1 MYSPERV
8 LILSSRVGSGHI
20 AAAAALERAVRSIPG
35 IEVQNLDAMDLST
48 RIHAITYSGLYFPM
62 ARVAPWLMEW
72 GYRAHNQPFATEPTL
87 PIWDRLN
94 TAPLVRFIREYQPEI
109 TICTHFMPARIVGQ
123 LIARGQIAT
132 SLSIVLTDYDF
143 HGIWLSRTFSRYFVA
158 LDETKAHCRALGLPE
173 ERVIVS
179 GIPVD
184 PAFEQPFNRAALLT
198 TYGLRPEAPIVLL
211 SAGATGNSSAR
222 QVVQQLMQARGDLQ
236 VIVVCGRNE
245 GLYREIAAMV
255 APKVE
260 RFRVLGFSDHMPD
273 LMRLATVFIGKP
285 GGLTAAEC
293 MAAGLPMLIV
303 DPLPGQE
310 DRNCYHLL
318 EEGVAMRCNEITAI
332 AHKIDRM
339 LGEPGLLAR
348 MRDRARRF
356 GRPGAA
362 RTIAEVALA
371 DQQEPIQL
379 SREQRRRIIAVA
391 AGRVPGTG
399 APGR

>member
-1 MYSPERV
+1 MHSPKRV

-20 AAAAALERAVRSIPG
+20 AAAAALERAVRSIPNV
-35 IEVQNLDAMDLST
+35 EVRNLDAIDLST
-48 RIHAITYSGLYFPM
+48 RLHAMTYSGFYFPM

-72 GYRAHNQPFATEPTL
+72 GYRRTNQPFATEPTL

-94 TAPLVRFIREYQPEI
+94 AASLVRSVREYQPDV
-109 TICTHFMPARIVGQ
+109 TICTHFMPANIVGHMV
-123 LIARGQIAT
+123 AHGQVAT

-158 LDETKAHCRALGLPE
+158 LEETKAHCRALGLSD

-184 PAFEQPFNRAALLT
+184 PTFGQPFDRAALLAE
-198 TYGLRPEAPIVLL
+198 YRLRAEAPIVLV
-211 SAGATGNSSAR
+211 SAGASGNASAR
-222 QVVQQLMQARGDLQ
+222 LVVQQLMGARDDLQ
-236 VIVVCGRNE
+236 VVVVCGRN
-245 GLYREIAAMV
+245 GALQQEIAALV
-255 APKVE
+255 APCAE
-260 RFRVLGFSDHMPD
+260 RFRVLGFTERMPD
-273 LMRLATVFIGKP
+273 MMRIATLFIGKP

-293 MAAGLPMLIV
+293 MAAGLPMLLI

-310 DRNCYHLL
+310 ERNCHHLL

-332 AHKIDRM
+332 GHKIDRI

-348 MRDRARRF
+348 MRDQARRF
-356 GRPGAA
+356 GRPHAA
-362 RTIAEVALA
+362 RVIADVALA
-371 DQQEPIQL
+371 DPQEPIQL

-391 AGRVPGTG
+391 SGQASNTSVPG
-399 APGR
+399 R

>member
-1 MYSPERV
+1 MHSPKRV
-8 LILSSRVGSGHI
+8 LILSSKVGSGHI
-20 AAAAALERAVRSIPG
+20 AAAAALERVFRGIPG
-35 IEVQNLDAMDLST
+35 VEVRNLDAMDLST

-62 ARVAPWLMEW
+62 ARIAPWLMEW
-72 GYRAHNQPFATEPTL
+72 GYQLSNQPFATEPTL

-94 TAPLVRFIREYQPEI
+94 AAQLARFIREYQPDV
-109 TICTHFMPARIVGQ
+109 TICTHFMPAGIVGH

-143 HGIWLSRTFSRYFVA
+143 HGIWLNRTFSRYFVA
-158 LDETKAHCRALGLPE
+158 LEETKAHCCALGLSE

-184 PAFEQPFNRAALLT
+184 PAFEQPFDRAALLAQ
-198 TYGLRPEAPIVLL
+198 YGLCPEAPIVLV
-211 SAGATGNSSAR
+211 SAGASGNSSAR
-222 QVVQQLMQARGDLQ
+222 LVVQQLMLARDDLQ
-236 VIVVCGRNE
+236 IMVVCGRNRA
-245 GLYREIAAMV
+245 LQREIGAMV
-255 APKVE
+255 APKAE
-260 RFRVLGFSDHMPD
+260 RFRVLGFSDRMPD

-293 MAAGLPMLIV
+293 MAAGLPMLII

-310 DRNCYHLL
+310 DRNCNHLL

-362 RTIAEVALA
+362 RAIAEVALA
-371 DQQEPIQL
+371 YQQEPIQL
-379 SREQRRRIIAVA
+379 SREQRRRIVA
-391 AGRVPGTG
+391 AASGR
-399 APGR
+399 

>member
-1 MYSPERV
+1 MHSPKRV
-8 LILSSRVGSGHI
+8 LILSSKVGSGHI
-20 AAAAALERAVRSIPG
+20 AAAAALERVVGSLPG
-35 IEVQNLDAMDLST
+35 VEVQNLDAMALST

-87 PIWDRLN
+87 PLWDRLN
-94 TAPLVRFIREYQPEI
+94 AAPLARFIREYQPEV
-109 TICTHFMPARIVGQ
+109 TICTHFMPARIVGH
-123 LIARGQIAT
+123 LIERGQITT

-158 LDETKAHCRALGLPE
+158 LEETKAHCCALGLAE
-173 ERVIVS
+173 ERVTVS

-184 PAFEQPFNRAALLT
+184 PAFEQPFDRAALLGQ
-198 TYGLRPEAPIVLL
+198 YGLCLEAPIVLV
-211 SAGATGNSSAR
+211 SAGASGRSSAR
-222 QVVQQLMQARGDLQ
+222 LVVQQLMRARGGLQ
-236 VIVVCGRNE
+236 VIIVCGRNRA
-245 GLYREIAAMV
+245 LYREVEALV
-255 APKVE
+255 APMAE
-260 RFRVLGFSDHMPD
+260 RFRVLGFSDGMPD
-273 LMRLATVFIGKP
+273 LMRLATLFIGKP

-293 MAAGLPMLIV
+293 MAAGLPMLII

-310 DRNCYHLL
+310 ERNCNHLL
-318 EEGVAMRCNEITAI
+318 EEGVAMRCNELTAI

-362 RTIAEVALA
+362 RAIAELALA
-371 DQQEPIQL
+371 DQQEPIRL
-379 SREQRRRIIAVA
+379 SRAQRQQIIAA
-391 AGRVPGTG
+391 ARGR
-399 APGR
+399 APDTK

>member
-1 MYSPERV
+1 MHSPKRV
-8 LILSSRVGSGHI
+8 LILSSKVGSGHI
-20 AAAAALERAVRSIPG
+20 AAAAALESVARGIPG
-35 IEVQNLDAMDLST
+35 VEVQNLDAMDLST
-48 RIHAITYSGLYFPM
+48 RLHAITYSGLYFPM

-72 GYRAHNQPFATEPTL
+72 GYRTHNQPFVTEPTL

-94 TAPLVRFIREYQPEI
+94 AAPLVRFIREYQPDI

-143 HGIWLSRTFSRYFVA
+143 HGIWLCRTFSRYFVA
-158 LDETKAHCRALGLPE
+158 LEETKAHCHMLGLPN

-184 PAFEQPFNRAALLT
+184 PAFEQPFDRAAQLT
-198 TYGLRPEAPIVLL
+198 TYGLRPELPIVLV
-211 SAGATGNSSAR
+211 SAGASGNSSAR
-222 QVVQQLMQARGDLQ
+222 LVVQQLVQARDDLQ
-236 VIVVCGRNE
+236 VIVVCGRNQA
-245 GLYREIAAMV
+245 LYQEIAAMV
-255 APKVE
+255 APKAD
-260 RFRVLGFSDHMPD
+260 RFRVLGFSDCMSN

-310 DRNCYHLL
+310 DRNCNHLL

-339 LGEPGLLAR
+339 LGEPGLLAL
-348 MRDRARRF
+348 MRERARRF

-362 RTIAEVALA
+362 RAIAKVALA

-379 SREQRRRIIAVA
+379 SREQRQRIIAVA
-391 AGRVPGTG
+391 TGRVSVTKFG
-399 APGR
+399 